1 MAARPPLCAEG
12 IEEKAVPPR
21 PFSAWVLPSL
31 AVWARY
37 DSNAADVPTLITLIP
52 PLRSGSAHPQPL
64 GSLVRFADGPRTI
77 RASSTVTAEQ
87 IGTAW
92 PARHVIVSSTIANN
106 LIMRRFSL
114 T

>member
-12 IEEKAVPPR
+12 MLEKAVPPR

-31 AVWARY
+31 ALWARY
-37 DSNAADVPTLITLIP
+37 DSNAADVPTLITLISL
-52 PLRSGSAHPQPL
+52 LRSGSTHPQPL
-64 GSLVRFADGPRTI
+64 GSLVRFADGPSSVL
-77 RASSTVTAEQ
+77 ASSTVTAEQ

-92 PARHVIVSSTIANN
+92 PARHVIVSSTIAND
-106 LIMRRFSL
+106 LIMKRFSL